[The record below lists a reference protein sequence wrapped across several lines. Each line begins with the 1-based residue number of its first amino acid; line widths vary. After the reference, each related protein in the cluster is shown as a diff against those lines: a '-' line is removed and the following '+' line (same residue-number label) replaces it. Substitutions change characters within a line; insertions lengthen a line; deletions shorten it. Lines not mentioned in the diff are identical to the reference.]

1 MPRELLPIEAS
12 AIPQKLVL
20 CGGSSD
26 FQFIEAAGEDGKVN
40 QKKFNIV
47 GYTGGLLR
55 LGSWPYPVVVEL
67 SGMSIPRQQI
77 PTLYAH
83 NTETIVGHT
92 TKIDKTQ
99 KRLYLEGVMSG
110 YSDTESTPS
119 AQASREVVRMAQ
131 NGFQWQASIGASPD
145 KVQFV
150 PSGESVKANGLNFS
164 GPCYLV
170 SQSTL
175 AEISFVPIGADMNT
189 SASVAAA
196 ASINLFSGGMS
207 VELTQWLLAKGLDA
221 AAFSALPE
229 VAQAALKTQHA
240 AEVKAAA
247 TPVAPVVPPPVVA
260 ATGDNSQH
268 TFDQKMAAIEA
279 ESRRVAY
286 IHERSAAAAETHTG
300 NFAKIQEIREL
311 CASAIADKTIDARAF
326 DLALLRAD
334 RAMGPTVYAPT
345 EKPITEDVIAAAICA
360 SGRLPGLEKKFNERT
375 LDAAHKNFP
384 RGISLK
390 GMLREAAVRN
400 NNYRSNSNDDNALC
414 RAAFDIRASGP
425 STIAVPGIL
434 SNVANKFLAAGFNY
448 SEQAWR
454 QISRIKTAND
464 FKQMSTYRLTGSN
477 KFIKVAP
484 GGEIKHGTLSELSYT
499 NQVDTYGIMIG
510 MDRRD
515 IRNDDLG
522 AFTSVPQELGRGG
535 GDALNEVFWT
545 EYLDDSTFYP
555 TDKSYLNYD
564 DGATDSVLS
573 LAGLDNADTLFALQ
587 TKPDGTPLGAMP
599 KILLVPRSLFATA
612 KNLMNGTV
620 TAAAQST
627 ATQTLT
633 NVWQGM
639 FDVVSSVYL
648 QSSAI
653 TGYSSTAW
661 YLLADPMNIATIEV
675 AFLDGVETPT
685 VETSEFEFD
694 RLGLSMRAFMDWGCN
709 KQEYR
714 GGVKLKGAA

>member
-1 MPRELLPIEAS
+1 MRDLFPIEAAAVPS
-12 AIPQKLVL
+12 KLL
-20 CGGSSD
+20 ICGGSSD
-26 FQFIEAAGEDGKVN
+26 FKLVEAAGDDGKPK
-40 QKKFNIV
+40 QKKFSIV

-55 LGSWPYPVVVEL
+55 LGSWSYPVVVEL

-92 TKIDKTQ
+92 TQIDKSQ

-110 YSDTESTPS
+110 YSDTEQTPS

-131 NGFQWQASIGASPD
+131 NDFQWQASIGASPD

-150 PSGESVKANGLNFS
+150 PQGESIKANGLNFN
-164 GPCYLV
+164 GPIYLV

-196 ASINLFSGGMS
+196 AANHLLSGGMS
-207 VELTQWLLAKGLDA
+207 VELNQWLLAKGLDS

-229 VAQAALKTQHA
+229 VAQSALKAQHA
-240 AEVKAAA
+240 AETK
-247 TPVAPVVPPPVVA
+247 PAPAPTVPAPAPAPKVEA
-260 ATGDNSQH
+260 SNSQQ

-279 ESRRVAY
+279 ESRRVTY
-286 IHERSAAAAETHTG
+286 IHERSAAAAEAHTG
-300 NFAKIQEIREL
+300 NAAKIQEIREL
-311 CASAIADKTIDARAF
+311 CASAVADKSIDTRAF

-334 RAMGPTVYAPT
+334 RAMGPTIYTAT
-345 EKPITEDVIAAAICA
+345 EKPINEQVMAAAICTT
-360 SGRLPGLEKKFNERT
+360 GRLPGVEKHFNERV
-375 LDAAHKNFP
+375 LEAAHKNFP

-390 GMLREAAVRN
+390 GMLREAAQRN
-400 NNYRSNSNDDNALC
+400 NNYRSNSNDDTALC
-414 RAAFDIRASGP
+414 RAAFDIRAAGP
-425 STIAVPGIL
+425 STIAIPGIL

-448 SEQAWR
+448 TEQAWR
-454 QISRIKTAND
+454 QISKIKTAND

-484 GGEIKHGTLSELSYT
+484 GGEIKHGSLSELTYT

-510 MDRRD
+510 LDRRD
-515 IRNDDLG
+515 IRNDDLS
-522 AFTSVPQELGRGG
+522 AMTSVPQELGRGG
-535 GDALNEVFWT
+535 GDSLNEVFWT
-545 EYLDDSTFYP
+545 EYLDDSAFYP
-555 TDKSYLNYD
+555 TDKSLLNYD

-587 TKPDGTPLGAMP
+587 TKPDGTPMGVMP
-599 KILLVPRSLFATA
+599 KILLVPRALFATA
-612 KNLMNGTV
+612 KNLMNGSI
-620 TAAAQST
+620 TASAQST
-627 ATQTLT
+627 ATVTT
-633 NVWQGM
+633 KNVWEGM
-639 FDVVSSVYL
+639 FDVVTSVYL

-653 TGYSSTAW
+653 TGYSATAW
-661 YLLADPMNIATIEV
+661 YLLADPNNVATIEV
-675 AFLDGVETPT
+675 AFLDGIETPT